1 MSTGSSSAIAT
12 IVAALALAGCG
23 SSAGTGGTDS
33 TDSTGSA
40 GSHAAVGS
48 LESSAPAS
56 PSCQSQALAWKNG
69 GGASHLNPIVSD
81 LSAIQN
87 AFAGSDRSP
96 AALQAAAT
104 SLQSDVHAAEAALP
118 PACIPGM
125 RQAYGLAL
133 TDYSKAAGDF
143 QDTASEQRS
152 GNDSVALADAQAGTN
167 AMGAGDTEI
176 SAAYADLSS
185 FVSSES

>member
-1 MSTGSSSAIAT
+1 MSTRSSSAIAT

-33 TDSTGSA
+33 AGSA
-40 GSHAAVGS
+40 ATRAAVGS

-81 LSAIQN
+81 LSAIQD

-96 AALQAAAT
+96 AALQAAAA
-104 SLQSDVHAAEAALP
+104 SLRSDVHAAEAALP
-118 PACIPGM
+118 PPCIPGM
-125 RQAYGLAL
+125 RPAYGLAL

-143 QDTASEQRS
+143 QDTASEQRN
-152 GNDSVALADAQAGTN
+152 GNDSVALADAQAGTD

-176 SAAYADLSS
+176 SAADADLSR
-185 FVSSES
+185 FVGSES